1 MKKRQHTRP
10 STPTLTE
17 DQADRFVTAQ
27 ADDDSAWQKAIV
39 VRRPKCKS
47 LSIPAE
53 LAARAAFLARLHRET
68 RVDKWVERIVR
79 ERVEIEESAFTAAKR
94 ALAS

>member
-1 MKKRQHTRP
+1 MKKSPHTTP
-10 STPTLTE
+10 SAPTLTE
-17 DQADRFVTAQ
+17 DQVDRFVTGQ

-39 VRRPKCKS
+39 VRRPKCQP